1 MILVDTSVL
10 IDFLSGKKGKHVL
23 QFDDIL
29 NRSIPFGINHFIYL
43 ELLQGASSEKEFTLL
58 NEYLHSLKFYDMNS
72 IDSFKKAATI
82 FYQCKKKGIT
92 VRSTIDCIIVQTCLD
107 YDLVLLQNDRDFLNI
122 SKVIKELRFYN

>member
-10 IDFLSGKKGKHVL
+10 IDYFSGKKGKHVL

-107 YDLVLLQNDRDFLNI
+107 YDLALLQND
-122 SKVIKELRFYN
+122 